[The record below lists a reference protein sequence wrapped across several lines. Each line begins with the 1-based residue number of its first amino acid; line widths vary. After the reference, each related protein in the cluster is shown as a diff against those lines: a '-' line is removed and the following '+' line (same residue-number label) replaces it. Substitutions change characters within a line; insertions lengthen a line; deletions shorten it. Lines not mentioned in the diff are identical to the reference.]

1 MSAPL
6 GHVMCIDD
14 EDDILQVAKLSLEM
28 VGGLKVSLCRGSK
41 QAVEEAVRLRPDL
54 ILLDVMMPERD
65 GPATLE
71 ALRADPGSAGIPVIF
86 MTAKVQPA
94 EVAHYRSLG
103 AVGVISK
110 PFDPMT
116 LSDQI
121 KTLWT
126 AAKTGNPGNP

>member
-1 MSAPL
+1 MSATL
-6 GHVMCIDD
+6 QHVMCIDD

-41 QAVEEAVRLRPDL
+41 QAVEEAVRLHPDL

-71 ALRADPGSAGIPVIF
+71 ALRADSRSAATPVIF

-103 AVGVISK
+103 AVGVVSK

-116 LSDQI
+116 LPDQI
-121 KTLWT
+121 KALW
-126 AAKTGNPGNP
+126 AKRSNSNEA

>member
-1 MSAPL
+1 MSNPL
-6 GHVMCIDD
+6 MHVMCIDD
-14 EDDILQVAKLSLEM
+14 EDDILQVAKLALEM

-41 QAVEEAVRLRPDL
+41 QAVEEAVRLKPDL

-71 ALRADPGSAGIPVIF
+71 VLRADTATASIPVVF

-103 AVGVISK
+103 ALGVISK

-121 KTLWT
+121 RTLWT
-126 AAKTGNPGNP
+126 QHES

>member
-1 MSAPL
+1 MSVTLA
-6 GHVMCIDD
+6 HVLCIDD

-28 VGGLKVSLCRGSK
+28 VGGLQVSLCRGSK
-41 QAVEEAVRLRPDL
+41 QAVEEAARLRPDM

-65 GPATLE
+65 GPATLV
-71 ALRADPGSAGIPVIF
+71 ALRADAATAAIPVVF

-94 EVAHYRSLG
+94 EVAHYLSLG

-116 LSDQI
+116 LPDQI
-121 KTLWT
+121 KALWNKNH
-126 AAKTGNPGNP
+126 A